1 MSCYKHEQ
9 NNSNKNKRKEK
20 MNWKNEMNILVFSLQ
35 QFQQVIG
42 NYYNSYTLQFFE
54 NMMGQSYMTTHLL
67 QNAQNTQLYKQDNEN
82 SDGSS
87 SSSKNK

>member
-1 MSCYKHEQ
+1 
-9 NNSNKNKRKEK
+9 
-20 MNWKNEMNILVFSLQ
+20 MNWKNKMNILAFRLQ
-35 QFQQVIG
+35 QFQEIIG
-42 NYYNSYTLQFFE
+42 NYYNSYTSKFFE

-67 QNAQNTQLYKQDNEN
+67 QNVQNTQLYKQDNVN